1 MLFKNI
7 MLLRYIM
14 PTKLDVFLTVAL
26 SKRTIK
32 DIRNQLPTATYL
44 SIYTNLK
51 KLQEEDLIIKEDNFF
66 LLNKKRSQELFSLV
80 YFCFKNN
87 IDYNIIV
94 SKNIAKYVFSG
105 YVQKYLDVGLFNSKT
120 IKKYN
125 DILSK
130 VGIIYIESKK
140 PLKVKIIPSSFTDLL
155 IKYFLNENKKTKL
168 NYEDLDIDE
177 KIEKL
182 FSKYKKK
189 QKIQLSDHI
198 NFVYTSLSLEGI
210 TLTLPQTEKLL
221 KENITPNIPLYKD
234 IQQTENYKK
243 ALNFLIDNDLN
254 LENILTFHKIAMAS
268 LDFGFGKIREQNVII
283 KGNPNFK
290 TKDWKELSSSLDE
303 FNLSLLKLM
312 SKKEKSHKVI
322 EAAAYLHNEFQRI
335 HPFIDGNSRT
345 ARAIF
350 SVILVKFGFPLVNI
364 PVGYFDVYM
373 AQTKLSEKRNDYEF
387 SKLMKLIV
395 LKNLEEIK

>member
-1 MLFKNI
+1 
-7 MLLRYIM
+7 M
-14 PTKLDVFLTVAL
+14 PTKLDVFLTIAL

-32 DIRNQLPTATYL
+32 DLRDQLPTATYL

-51 KLQEEDLIIKEDNFF
+51 KLLQENLIIKENNYFI
-66 LLNKKRSQELFSLV
+66 LNKKESQELFSLV

-87 IDYNIIV
+87 IDYNIVV

-105 YVQKYLDVGLFNSKT
+105 YIQKYLDVNLFNSKT

-125 DILSK
+125 DNLSK
-130 VGIIYIESKK
+130 AGIIYIESKK
-140 PLKVKIIPSSFTDLL
+140 PLKVRIIPSNFTDLL
-155 IKYFLNENKKTKL
+155 IKYFLNENKRTKL
-168 NYEDLDIDE
+168 DYNDLDIDK
-177 KIEKL
+177 KIEKQ

-189 QKIQLSDHI
+189 QKISLSDQI

-221 KENITPNIPLYKD
+221 LENITPNIPLYKD
-234 IQQTENYKK
+234 IQQTENYNK
-243 ALNFLIDNDLN
+243 ALTFLLENNLN

-268 LDFGFGKIREQNVII
+268 LNFGCGQIREQNVII
-283 KGNPNFK
+283 KGNPKFK
-290 TKDWKELSSSLDE
+290 TKDWKELSSSLEE
-303 FNLSLLKLM
+303 FNNSLLKLM
-312 SKKEKSHKVI
+312 SQKEKPSKII
-322 EAAAYLHNEFQRI
+322 EKAAYLHNEFQRI

-395 LKNLEEIK
+395 LKNLEETK

>member
-1 MLFKNI
+1 
-7 MLLRYIM
+7 M
-14 PTKLDVFLTVAL
+14 PTKLDVFLAIAL
-26 SKRTIK
+26 SEKTIK
-32 DIRNQLPTATYL
+32 ELREQLKSSTYL
-44 SIYTNLK
+44 SIYNNIK
-51 KLQEEDLIIKEDNFF
+51 KLQEDNLVIKNKNNYAI
-66 LLNKKRSQELFSLV
+66 NKKEAKELFSLI

-87 IDYNIIV
+87 LDYNILV
-94 SKNIAKYVFSG
+94 SKNVAEYVFSG
-105 YVQKYLDVGLFNSKT
+105 YNKKYLNNNLFNSKT

-125 DILSK
+125 NNLSRA
-130 VGIIYIESKK
+130 GIIYIESKK
-140 PLKVKIIPSSFTDLL
+140 PLKARIVPSSFTDLL
-155 IKYFLNENKKTKL
+155 IKYFLNENKKANL
-168 NYEDLDIDE
+168 DYGGLDIDE
-177 KIEKL
+177 KIEKQ

-189 QKIQLSDHI
+189 QKILLSDHI

-243 ALNFLIDNDLN
+243 ALTFLIDNDLN

-268 LDFGFGKIREQNVII
+268 LDFGAGKIREQNVII
-283 KGNPNFK
+283 KGNPKFK
-290 TKDWKELSSSLDE
+290 TKDWKELSSALEKYNKSLIE
-303 FNLSLLKLM
+303 LI
-312 SKKEKSHKVI
+312 SKKEKPHKVI
-322 EAAAYLHNEFQRI
+322 EDASYLHNEFQRI

-395 LKNLEEIK
+395 LKNLEEIN